1 MSDDTGGFGFIIVLI
16 GLGALLSV
24 GLVLYA
30 FSSTF
35 NKERR
40 QLERRLARVQGKDKG
55 KGKGKANQA
64 AKNPTVTVR
73 LDEAESKIRGL
84 DALIKRL
91 VPQPMKLRE
100 RLSKTGRRISIGEY
114 GLACAV
120 AGLLSFAAITTFVD
134 LGMIVA
140 LPISFAIGIGL
151 PHLFISFLISQ
162 RLKKFTSLFPEAI
175 DLIVRGLRSGLPVS
189 ESIKIVGRELPD
201 PVGIEFRRITDAFG
215 IGQTLEEALWSTA
228 QRLDTPEYRFFVISL
243 SVQRETG
250 GNLAETL
257 DNLANI
263 LRRRKQ
269 MKLKIKALSAEA
281 KASAIIIGALP
292 FIMFAVLSFIDPDY
306 TLTLIYDPRGH
317 VMLGMALAS
326 LLLGIGVMV
335 KMARFEI

>member
-40 QLERRLARVQGKDKG
+40 QLERRLARVQGKD

-114 GLACAV
+114 GLACAI
-120 AGLLSFAAITTFVD
+120 AGLLSFVAITTFVD

-215 IGQTLEEALWSTA
+215 IGQTLEEALWNTA